1 MNNETTDTNNN
12 PQQEAPANAPV
23 IIYSTTWC
31 AFCKTEEQYLDK
43 LGVKHVVKNIE
54 DDKEAYEE
62 LMQKIGGN
70 FQGVPVTDIAGE
82 MVLGFDRPK
91 IDAALKEKNLI
102 AA

>member
-1 MNNETTDTNNN
+1 MENNTNN
-12 PQQEAPANAPV
+12 PV

-31 AFCKTEEQYLDK
+31 AFCKTEEEYLDK

-70 FQGVPVTDIAGE
+70 FTGVPVTDIAGE
-82 MVLGFDRPK
+82 MILGFDRPK
-91 IDAALKEKNLI
+91 IDAALKDKNLV